1 MIFMNNNMHTLIHFD
16 ADNFNSLA
24 ERTEAENKAK
34 SIYTNTFAAYD
45 EMEIII

>member
-1 MIFMNNNMHTLIHFD
+1 MNNNLHTLIHFD
-16 ADNFNSLA
+16 ADNFNSLP
-24 ERTEAENKAK
+24 EQTEAANKAK

>member
-1 MIFMNNNMHTLIHFD
+1 MINIMPVLIHFNV
-16 ADNFNSLA
+16 DNFNSLP
-24 ERTEAENKAK
+24 ERTEAANKAK